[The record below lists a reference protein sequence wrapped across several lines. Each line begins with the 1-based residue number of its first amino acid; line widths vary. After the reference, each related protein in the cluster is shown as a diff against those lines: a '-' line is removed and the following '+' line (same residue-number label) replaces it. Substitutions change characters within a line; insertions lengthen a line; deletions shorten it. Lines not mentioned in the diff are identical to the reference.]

1 MYPDGKQEKCFY
13 FSETSHLLILSLRRM
28 AGSRLSDVTVGV
40 CIGRLQAVL
49 APTHGEA
56 LALPPWAA
64 LYVVPTEEGT
74 GSPSPA
80 SPATLPRHLVRVQRT
95 GKWQLLKG
103 FVSNQFHLYFFGAK
117 GPRKIRWF
125 QITCA
130 TIAQ

>member
-56 LALPPWAA
+56 LALPPMGCP
-64 LYVVPTEEGT
+64 LCCPHRGRH
-74 GSPSPA
+74 GKPFPC
-80 SPATLPRHLVRVQRT
+80 LPRHPST
-95 GKWQLLKG
+95 S
-103 FVSNQFHLYFFGAK
+103 SNESAENGQM
-117 GPRKIRWF
+117 
-125 QITCA
+125 A
-130 TIAQ
+130 TS